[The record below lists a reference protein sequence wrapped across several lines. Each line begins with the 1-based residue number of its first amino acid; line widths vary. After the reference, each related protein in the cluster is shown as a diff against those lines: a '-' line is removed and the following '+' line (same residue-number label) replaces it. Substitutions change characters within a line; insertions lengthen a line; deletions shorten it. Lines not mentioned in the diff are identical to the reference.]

1 VRMPWSLGF
10 ITSTSES
17 EPFQYTQT
25 CFGGKEIALR
35 YEIKI
40 EMPVRGHTA
49 EIETMAAPHPER
61 DAEPR

>member
-1 VRMPWSLGF
+1 MPWSPGF

-17 EPFQYTQT
+17 QPFSAHRPA
-25 CFGGKEIALR
+25 FGGKEIALR

-40 EMPVRGHTA
+40 EMPVRGQTA
-49 EIETMAAPHPER
+49 EIETMAAPHLER